1 MNKRNIQRQLHR
13 LLFALVVLSAVNAV
27 FFWKTLSQLFD
38 SYRSVSEGQH
48 RMYLAGELERDFFE
62 ESRLREL
69 DDSDA
74 EKSTLAE
81 VRSHIRKTLHEIRDG
96 VSDKAALTEVKNIEK
111 AWNAAH
117 DARSSN
123 QLLFLTR
130 RYVSNEQ
137 KVLTPLEAS
146 ADAATKGMNG
156 FLLLYLAVM
165 ASTILIL
172 MQFMKRRLFQPLSLL
187 SEKMKHFQAGNVELP
202 PLVAAHDEIGD
213 LEEKFY
219 DMAGRVGQT
228 VTELKELDK
237 VKTDFISIA
246 SHELRTPM
254 TSVKGSLSLILSG
267 NFASLDPDS
276 REILTIAEK
285 ETDRLIRLI
294 NDILDLTKMEAKKL
308 PLDKKWWDL
317 GEIIQAAVKGRGGLF
332 EVTKVTVRIQKSS
345 EVIRALVDH
354 VRIQQVITNLLSNAV
369 KFSPAGS
376 EVVVYY
382 GETETGA
389 VIKVRDSGPGI
400 KAEDQPIVFEKFRST
415 DPRKSKII
423 KGTGLGL
430 PICKALVEQ
439 HGGQIGLESEPGH
452 GCTFYF
458 TVPEVQ
464 VDVAPENEAA

>member
-1 MNKRNIQRQLHR
+1 
-13 LLFALVVLSAVNAV
+13 
-27 FFWKTLSQLFD
+27 
-38 SYRSVSEGQH
+38 
-48 RMYLAGELERDFFE
+48 
-62 ESRLREL
+62 
-69 DDSDA
+69 
-74 EKSTLAE
+74 
-81 VRSHIRKTLHEIRDG
+81 
-96 VSDKAALTEVKNIEK
+96 
-111 AWNAAH
+111 
-117 DARSSN
+117 
-123 QLLFLTR
+123 
-130 RYVSNEQ
+130 
-137 KVLTPLEAS
+137 
-146 ADAATKGMNG
+146 
-156 FLLLYLAVM
+156 
-165 ASTILIL
+165 
-172 MQFMKRRLFQPLSLL
+172 MKRRLFQPLSLL

-317 GEIIQAAVKGRGGLF
+317 GEIIQAAVKGLGGLF

-354 VRIQQVITNLLSNAV
+354 DRIQQVITNLLSNAV